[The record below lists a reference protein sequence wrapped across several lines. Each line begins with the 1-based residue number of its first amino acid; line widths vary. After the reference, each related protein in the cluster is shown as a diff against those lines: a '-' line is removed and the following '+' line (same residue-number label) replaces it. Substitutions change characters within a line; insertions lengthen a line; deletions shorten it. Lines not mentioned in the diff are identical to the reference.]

1 MPSPAGAF
9 YVFLVPSSRRTFYR
23 LLLFA
28 FTFLVFAGCRSPRET
43 IGRRTADRAKDYREA
58 AARSAALAPAPLTFA
73 AALESLRTRNLE
85 LRAARLSVVSAEENA
100 RQVFKDLLP
109 GANLSASLSRSVT
122 DLANL
127 SRSDLA
133 YSAFG
138 YINVPGLIQLRLRHY
153 ASQLELLRA
162 GWSCELK
169 ERELTVQL
177 REAFLRADLL
187 ATRRR
192 SLLAS
197 LQWETAASPLAGLE
211 ADPRGI
217 ERESILY
224 SLRTEADAL
233 QLALSQLI
241 GDNTRLWQPDLAD
254 LPALDYADKLPDY
267 ADTARYG
274 ELFRQLQALDIEA
287 VHLRERGVK
296 LQYWPDLRL
305 SLTSPPLY
313 QNNGGTTACWDVDQ
327 VLFSAHTTVPLD
339 IQGNISRQ
347 LRETRRQRDL
357 QFARMADQL
366 DQTLQRLATSRDA
379 LVLTSRRL
387 RIAELRL
394 QGLRTL
400 PLTQSPESV
409 RQNLDR
415 LLRLD
420 EQRTTLL
427 LERARLE
434 HLFWILD
441 ESRWTRPDWSK
452 IELAERKPPAPL
464 PKS

>member
-1 MPSPAGAF
+1 MPAALRASRPEGGFCASSP
-9 YVFLVPSSRRTFYR
+9 LRR
-23 LLLFA
+23 LLSTLPLA
-28 FTFLVFAGCRSPRET
+28 AALLLLAACSSPSARLATHENE
-43 IGRRTADRAKDYREA
+43 RADAYLA
-58 AARSAALAPAPLTFA
+58 AARRSLALEPAPLSFA
-73 AALESLRTRNLE
+73 DALASLRARNLE
-85 LRAARLSVVSAEENA
+85 LRAAREAVVTAEEGV
-100 RQVFKDLLP
+100 RQVYKDLLP
-109 GANLSASLSRSVT
+109 GANLSANLSRSLT

-127 SRSDLA
+127 SQSDLS
-133 YSAFG
+133 YSVFA
-138 YINVPGLIQLRLRHY
+138 YINFPGLIQLRLRDY
-153 ASQLELLRA
+153 AARLSLIRA
-162 GWSCELK
+162 RWSYELK

-177 REAFLRADLL
+177 RETFLRADLL

-197 LQWETAASPLAGLE
+197 LQWEPAAPPLSGFEAG
-211 ADPRGI
+211 PRGI

-224 SLRTEADAL
+224 SLRTETDAL

-241 GDNTRLWQPDLAD
+241 GDNSRLWQPDPSD
-254 LPALDYADKLPDY
+254 LPALDYADHPPDY

-274 ELFRQLQALDIEA
+274 RLFRQLQALDIEA
-287 VHLRERGVK
+287 AHLRERGVK

-313 QNNGGTTACWDVDQ
+313 QNNGGTSTAWDVDN
-327 VLFSAHTTVPLD
+327 VLFSANTSVPLD

-347 LRETRRQRDL
+347 LRDARRARDL
-357 QFARMADQL
+357 QFARMAEQL
-366 DQTLQRLATSRDA
+366 NITLQRLSASRDSLSLA
-379 LVLTSRRL
+379 ARRL

-394 QGLRTL
+394 ESLRTL

-441 ESRWTRPDWSK
+441 ESRWTRPDWDNLDLTPES
-452 IELAERKPPAPL
+452 
-464 PKS
+464 

>member
-1 MPSPAGAF
+1 MAA
-9 YVFLVPSSRRTFYR
+9 R
-23 LLLFA
+23 A
-28 FTFLVFAGCRSPRET
+28 
-43 IGRRTADRAKDYREA
+43 TARATAYREA
-58 AARSAALAPAPLTFA
+58 SARVQSIESAPLAFDAALA
-73 AALESLRTRNLE
+73 SLRANNLE
-85 LRAARLSVVSAEENA
+85 LRAARDAITSAEERS

-109 GANLSASLSRSVT
+109 AANLTASLSRSVT

-138 YINVPGLIQLRLRHY
+138 YVNIPGFIQLRLRY
-153 ASQLELLRA
+153 YTTRLELIRA
-162 GWSCELK
+162 RWSLELK

-187 ATRRR
+187 AVRRR
-192 SLLAS
+192 TLLAS
-197 LQWETAASPLAGLE
+197 LQWDVSASPLKGLE

-224 SLRTEADAL
+224 GLRTEADAL
-233 QLALSQLI
+233 QLSLSQLI
-241 GDNTRLWQPDLAD
+241 GDNSRLWQPDLAGI
-254 LPALDYADKLPDY
+254 PALDYAENPPDF

-274 ELFRQLQALDIEA
+274 ELFRQLQALDVEA
-287 VHLRERGVK
+287 AHLRERGVK
-296 LQYWPDLRL
+296 LQYWPDLRVSL
-305 SLTSPPLY
+305 SSPPLY
-313 QNNGGTTACWDVDQ
+313 QNNGGNTTSWDVDQ
-327 VLFSAHTTVPLD
+327 VLFTASSSMPID

-347 LRETRRQRDL
+347 LRDARRDRDL
-357 QFARMADQL
+357 QFARMAEQL
-366 DQTLQRLATSRDA
+366 DQTLRRLAASRDA
-379 LVLTSRRL
+379 LALTARRQ
-387 RIAELRL
+387 RIADLRL
-394 QGLRTL
+394 QGLRNL

-441 ESRWTRPDWSK
+441 ESRWTRPAWN
-452 IELAERKPPAPL
+452 
-464 PKS
+464 